1 MESSSSSGWFPVV
14 IALCVLAI
22 LKPLID
28 TFFFTPLSKNLPPGP
43 RFFPFIGN
51 FRWLLRSFA
60 QTEPFLNRLHA
71 KYGPIVTVYVGRRP
85 AIFVA
90 SHELAHRA
98 LVQNGAS
105 FADRPP
111 PLITSRIMSSDQK
124 NINTSFYGPTWRLFR
139 RNLAAEILHPSRMRS
154 FSKSRK
160 WVLEVLMKRLGDQRG
175 GEVVVVEHFQYAM
188 FCLLVLMCFGDRLD
202 EKAIRQV
209 EDCQRRLLLNVGRF
223 RILNFWPRLGKVV
236 FRKRWQEF
244 HHIRNHQR
252 EVLAPLIEA
261 RSKFI
266 QGYRQTDGEQQE
278 RTVAYVDSLLQ
289 LELPEEKRKLN
300 EGEIISLCSEFLNA
314 GTDTTSTALQWI
326 MANMVKY
333 PHIQEK
339 LYQEIRGV
347 VAAGSEEVE
356 EDHLQSMP
364 YLKAVVLE
372 GLRRHPPGHFVLPHA
387 VTEDAELNGYKIPK
401 KGSINFMVAQMG
413 WDPKVWED
421 PMEFRPERFLGEGRG
436 DEFDIT
442 GSREIRMMPF
452 GVGRRICPGYVLAML
467 HLEYFLA
474 NLIWRFQWK
483 PVGEVD
489 LAEKLEFTVVMKN
502 PLRALISP
510 RLDELYIK

>member
-1 MESSSSSGWFPVV
+1 MEWSSSGWFPVV
-14 IALCVLAI
+14 IALCVVAL
-22 LKPLID
+22 LKPLFD
-28 TFFFTPLSKNLPPGP
+28 AVFFTPQSKNLPPGP
-43 RFFPFIGN
+43 RFFPFLGN
-51 FRWLLRSFA
+51 YRWLFLSFS
-60 QTEPFLNRLHA
+60 QMEPILKDLHA
-71 KYGPIVTVYVGRRP
+71 KYGPIVTVFVGKSP

-111 PLITSRIMSSDQK
+111 PLVSSRVMSSNQK

-139 RNLAAEILHPSRMRS
+139 RNLTAEMLHPSRMRS
-154 FSKSRK
+154 FSKSRR
-160 WVLEVLMKRLGDQRG
+160 WVLEVLMKRLGEHPG

-209 EDCQRRLLLNVGRF
+209 EDCQRRLLLRVNRFNVLGV
-223 RILNFWPRLGKVV
+223 WPRLGKVIL
-236 FRKRWQEF
+236 RKRWQEL
-244 HHIRNHQR
+244 HGLMNYQR
-252 EVLAPLIEA
+252 EVLSPLIEA

-266 QGYRQTDGEQQE
+266 QEYRQTDGEQQE
-278 RTVAYVDSLLQ
+278 RTVAYVDSLFN

-300 EGEIISLCSEFLNA
+300 EEEIITLCSEFLNG

-436 DEFDIT
+436 DGFDIT
-442 GSREIRMMPF
+442 GSKEIRMMPF
-452 GVGRRICPGYVLAML
+452 GVGRRICPGFGLAIL

-474 NLIWRFQWK
+474 NLIWRFHWK
-483 PVGEVD
+483 AVDGDDVD
-489 LAEKLEFTVVMKN
+489 LTEKLEFTVVMKN

-510 RLDELYIK
+510 SR